1 MRRLIKLLHRARKAR
16 GHTVAEACVK
26 LLISQQTW
34 RNWTASLK
42 DSTKLRRGMHPR
54 NEKAVRDY
62 IRRAGL
68 KV

>member
-1 MRRLIKLLHRARKAR
+1 MRRLIKLLDRARRAR

-26 LLISQQTW
+26 LIISQQTW
-34 RNWTASLK
+34 RNWTGDNRPK
-42 DSTKLRRGMHPR
+42 RMHPR